1 MKYDWKLKLKYVKKY
16 KKGTYIERPDICK
29 SSRDTFLHKVRYWA
43 ALYDRFGVDGLKNKN
58 YEKKWT
64 KDERFNLVA
73 QVIAG
78 KAIRQVALDNGI
90 NDGQLVQWVKR
101 YREKGINGLELLKGR
116 KPKMPNMPKKRK
128 VKLAPLEKEEL
139 ELLRARNEYLEA
151 ENIYLKKLDA
161 LVSKREAAH
170 PKAKKQKS
178 SKK

>member
-1 MKYDWKLKLKYVKKY
+1 MKYDWKLKLEYVNKY
-16 KKGTYIERPDICK
+16 KKGTYIDRPDICK
-29 SSRDTFLHKVRYWA
+29 SSRDTFLHKVRYWS
-43 ALYDRFGVDGLKNKN
+43 ALYDRFGVDGLKNKI
-58 YEKKWT
+58 YKKDWT

-73 QVIAG
+73 QVFAG
-78 KAIRQVALDNGI
+78 KPIRQVALDNGLY
-90 NDGQLVQWVKR
+90 DGQLVQWVKR
-101 YREKGINGLELLKGR
+101 YREKGIDGLELKKGK
-116 KPKMPNMPKKRK
+116 KPKIPNMPKKKKIR
-128 VKLAPLEKEEL
+128 LAPSEKEEL

>member
-1 MKYDWKLKLKYVKKY
+1 MKLKYVKKY
-16 KKGTYIERPDICK
+16 KKGAYIDKPDICK
-29 SSRDTFLHKVRYWA
+29 SSRDSFLHKVRNWA

-58 YEKKWT
+58 NAKNWT
-64 KDERFNLVA
+64 KDEKFNLVT

-78 KAIRQVALDNGI
+78 KAIRQVALDNGL

-101 YREKGINGLELLKGR
+101 YREKGIDGLECHKGR
-116 KPKMPNMPKKRK
+116 KPKVPNMPKKKK
-128 VKLAPLEKEEL
+128 VKLAPSEKEEL